1 MRVVRSRR
9 RARGR
14 AGLVALMVCGT
25 LALTACRGGADA
37 APQGAGPAGSSATAT
52 ATASAPP
59 SASAT
64 APAPSASKPAAK
76 ATATATPAKKPTS
89 AAPTSGA
96 ACDHKMPIAPDLIA
110 VRRYTPEGAAHHLIV
125 HHGNWA
131 CTSDGGGTYFE
142 PVGKETFLPL
152 SDTAAITATA
162 PVTGGSAPE
171 KITVRKLVDWVVA
184 HPDSGLPFR
193 YHLGADGA
201 IDTLDE
207 VYLPW
212 AVHPP

>member
-9 RARGR
+9 RARGP
-14 AGLVALMVCGT
+14 AGLVALTVCGT
-25 LALTACRGGADA
+25 LALTACQSGAGP
-37 APQGAGPAGSSATAT
+37 APQGAGPAGSSASAT
-52 ATASAPP
+52 PSAPS

-76 ATATATPAKKPTS
+76 ATATVTPAKKPTS
-89 AAPTSGA
+89 AATASGA

-162 PVTGGSAPE
+162 PITGGSAPE
-171 KITVRKLVDWVVA
+171 KITVGKLVDWVVA

-207 VYLPW
+207 VYLP
-212 AVHPP
+212 

>member
-14 AGLVALMVCGT
+14 AGLAALAVCGM
-25 LALTACRGGADA
+25 LGLTACQGGGDA
-37 APQGAGPAGSSATAT
+37 GPGASGAGPTGSSATVTASAGSSATA
-52 ATASAPP
+52 AT
-59 SASAT
+59 
-64 APAPSASKPAAK
+64 PSASKSPAK

-89 AAPTSGA
+89 AAPRSGA
-96 ACDHKMPIAPDLIA
+96 TCDHKMPIAPDLIA

-125 HHGNWA
+125 HHGNWG
-131 CTSDGGGTYFE
+131 CTPDGDGTYFE

-152 SDTAAITATA
+152 ADDAEITATA
-162 PVTGGSAPE
+162 PVVKGSAPE
-171 KITVRKLVDWVVA
+171 KISVQQLVDWVVA

-207 VYLPW
+207 VYLP
-212 AVHPP
+212 

>member
-14 AGLVALMVCGT
+14 AGLAALAACGM
-25 LALTACRGGADA
+25 LGLTACQGGDDA
-37 APQGAGPAGSSATAT
+37 APAASEAGPTGSSATATPSAGSSATAVT
-52 ATASAPP
+52 
-59 SASAT
+59 
-64 APAPSASKPAAK
+64 PSASKSPAK
-76 ATATATPAKKPTS
+76 ATATAATAKKS
-89 AAPTSGA
+89 ASATPGSGA
-96 ACDHKMPIAPDLIA
+96 TCDHKMPIAPDLIA

-125 HHGNWA
+125 HHGNWG
-131 CTSDGGGTYFE
+131 CTPDGDGTYFE

-152 SDTAAITATA
+152 ADDAGITATA
-162 PVTGGSAPE
+162 PVVEGSAPK
-171 KITVRKLVDWVVA
+171 KISVQQLVDWVVA

-207 VYLPW
+207 VYLP
-212 AVHPP
+212 

>member
-14 AGLVALMVCGT
+14 AGLTALAVCGMLT
-25 LALTACRGGADA
+25 LTACQGADDA
-37 APQGAGPAGSSATAT
+37 GSSGAGPSGSSATATPSAGSSATA
-52 ATASAPP
+52 ATP
-59 SASAT
+59 SV
-64 APAPSASKPAAK
+64 SKSPAK
-76 ATATATPAKKPTS
+76 ATATATSAKKPTS
-89 AAPTSGA
+89 AAPASSAT
-96 ACDHKMPIAPDLIA
+96 CDHKMPIAPDLIA

-125 HHGNWA
+125 HHGNWG
-131 CTSDGGGTYFE
+131 CTPDGGGTYFE

-152 SDTAAITATA
+152 ADNADITATA
-162 PVTGGSAPE
+162 PVVEGSAPE
-171 KITVRKLVDWVVA
+171 KISVQQLVDWVVA

-207 VYLPW
+207 VYLP
-212 AVHPP
+212 